1 MSSCKCEVVM
11 KKTEEFELI
20 ELVQSYPENYSP
32 KELSAVIWAETG
44 EIVSPEQIIA
54 MRKR

>member
-1 MSSCKCEVVM
+1 M